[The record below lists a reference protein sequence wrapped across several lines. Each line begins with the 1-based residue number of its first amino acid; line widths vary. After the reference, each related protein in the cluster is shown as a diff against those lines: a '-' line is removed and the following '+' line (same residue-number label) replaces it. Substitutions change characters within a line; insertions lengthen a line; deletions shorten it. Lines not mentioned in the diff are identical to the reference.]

1 MDYGAYRKAG
11 CVKKFLTTRP
21 EEVEEAVLQAM
32 RNRIEQL
39 TIAKHNAEAPD
50 SDHETLRTDIIKI
63 DEEIRKLMEKLA
75 DADTVLFDYIQN
87 RINELH
93 EQKSALERKLQTKA
107 RKRKAINTKPLEE
120 PMRVWDKL
128 SVEDKHDVA
137 MAMIDAVYVSDEYGV
152 EVKFSI

>member
-32 RNRIEQL
+32 RDRIEQL
-39 TIAKHNAEAPD
+39 TIAKHNAEVPD
-50 SDHETLRTDIIKI
+50 ADHESLRTEIIKI

-87 RINELH
+87 RVNELH

-107 RKRKAINTKPLEE
+107 RKRKAIDTKPLEK
-120 PMRVWDKL
+120 PMSVWDKL
-128 SVEDKHDVA
+128 SIEEKHDLA
-137 MAMIDAVYVSDEYGV
+137 MAMIDVVYVSDDNGI